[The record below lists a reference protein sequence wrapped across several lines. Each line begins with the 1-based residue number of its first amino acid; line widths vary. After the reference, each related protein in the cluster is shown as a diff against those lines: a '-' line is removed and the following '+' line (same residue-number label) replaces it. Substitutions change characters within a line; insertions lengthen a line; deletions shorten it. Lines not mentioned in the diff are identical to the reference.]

1 MPQSPPP
8 GLAHP
13 QRTSGGHS
21 APGSDPSAM
30 IGGYRVDPA
39 AIPNLRKVFTNALVK
54 LDKQI
59 EMAIS
64 DVRIRPWA
72 GDPVSQQAAEEF
84 NLRSFGG
91 GDSVLDSLQAYQ
103 RQLKSA
109 LDALQQVEQQ
119 YHEVER
125 DNTRLINGQSGC

>member
-1 MPQSPPP
+1 
-8 GLAHP
+8 
-13 QRTSGGHS
+13 
-21 APGSDPSAM
+21 M